1 MVWKQ
6 NSATPG
12 KRNERHSAAWGK
24 HLSLAVLLL
33 AGTVFGQQNA
43 ARLRGM
49 RASDRLDP
57 EVTKIMSRY
66 AARPSQQVKVI
77 VQYKQAPK
85 TAAFS
90 RVQNMGGRVGHHLG
104 LLRGAAFTVP
114 AGSLQ
119 ALANDPEV
127 AFVSLD
133 HPLKS
138 MDDYSDAAMNVT
150 AAVNAAYDGT
160 GIGVADIDSGVNDN
174 NSHLSKGN
182 TSRVL
187 YHQDFTGTTTYLNRK
202 QVWDLYGH
210 GTHAAGIIGGNGNRS
225 NGRYAGVAPNVNLI
239 DFRVL
244 DANGAG
250 SDSQV
255 IAAIQ
260 QAIALKNTY
269 NIRVINL
276 SLGRGIFAG
285 YAQDRLCQAV
295 ESAWRAG
302 IVVVAAAGITGAS
315 A

>member
-1 MVWKQ
+1 
-6 NSATPG
+6 
-12 KRNERHSAAWGK
+12 
-24 HLSLAVLLL
+24 
-33 AGTVFGQQNA
+33 
-43 ARLRGM
+43 M
-49 RASDRLDP
+49 RVSDRFDP
-57 EVTKIMSRY
+57 EVTRIMSRF

-104 LLRGAAFTVP
+104 LVRGAAFTVP

-133 HPLKS
+133 HPLKG
-138 MDDYSDAAMNVT
+138 MDDYTDAAMNVS

-160 GIGVADIDSGVNDN
+160 GIGVAVIDSGINDMH
-174 NSHLSKGN
+174 SDLAKE
-182 TSRVL
+182 TVSRVL
-187 YHQDFTGTTTYLNRK
+187 YHQDFTGTTTYLNYKR
-202 QVWDLYGH
+202 VWDLYGH
-210 GTHAAGIIGGNGNRS
+210 GTHVAGIIGGNGNKS

-239 DFRVL
+239 DLRVL

-250 SDSQV
+250 SDSEV

-260 QAIALKNTY
+260 QAIALKDTY

-276 SLGRGIFAG
+276 SLGRGIFSG
-285 YAQDRLCQAV
+285 YAQDPLCQAV
-295 ESAWRAG
+295 ESAWRA
-302 IVVVAAAGITGAS
+302 
-315 A
+315 